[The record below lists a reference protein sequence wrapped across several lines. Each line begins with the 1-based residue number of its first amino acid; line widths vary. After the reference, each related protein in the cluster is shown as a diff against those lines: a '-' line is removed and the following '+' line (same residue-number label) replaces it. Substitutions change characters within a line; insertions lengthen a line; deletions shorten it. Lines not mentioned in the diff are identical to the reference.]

1 MFVEHLT
8 AAGFELR
15 VQEYGIAVSPA
26 SELTAAQRDFIRK
39 HKPQL
44 MDELKLRDLHEALE
58 EKAAVL
64 EYEAGMP
71 RDEAEARAPEA
82 VGAYNYTLVD
92 RPDKVF
98 TLLARGEALAAA
110 KRLLENQY
118 GADRVVDVRPYPW
131 RP

>member
-1 MFVEHLT
+1 
-8 AAGFELR
+8 
-15 VQEYGIAVSPA
+15 
-26 SELTAAQRDFIRK
+26 
-39 HKPQL
+39 
-44 MDELKLRDLHEALE
+44 
-58 EKAAVL
+58 VL

-82 VGAYNYTLVD
+82 VGAYNYTLAD
-92 RPDKVF
+92 CPGKVF

-110 KRLLENQY
+110 KRLLEDQY